1 MSTIVVV
8 GAQWGDEG
16 KGKIVDLLTEKADMI
31 ARYQGGNN
39 AGHTVWINAEKYIL
53 NMIPTGILHYG
64 KTCVIGNGV
73 VIDPAGL
80 LAEVDGLTARGVRIE
95 DRLYI
100 SKSAHVIMPY
110 HIEID
115 KVLEMTAGK
124 KMLGTT
130 RRGTGPC
137 YTDKVARRGIRV
149 MDLLTPEVFREKLSE
164 NLVRFNFLLE
174 KVYNVFPLDENE
186 IYDRYLAHA
195 ERLRRYIADTGTLIN
210 DSIEAGQNVLFE
222 AAQGA
227 LLDID
232 LGTYPYV
239 TSSNTIAGGVCPG
252 IGIGPTKIDQA
263 LGVSKA
269 YTTRV
274 GGGPFPTEIK
284 DPALCDYIRRKGM
297 EQGDV
302 TTRLRRC
309 GWLDIVGLKYAARI
323 NGFTGIALTK
333 LDALD
338 ELDRIR
344 ICTAYKY
351 KGEIFKTFP
360 EETEILAEAEPVYEE
375 VDGWK
380 ESTSHA
386 KVFDQL
392 PATAQKYIKRI
403 EELLDTEIQIIS
415 VGQMRDDVFILK
427 EPFR

>member
-1 MSTIVVV
+1 MSTKVVV

-16 KGKIVDLLTEKADMI
+16 KGKIVDMLTEKADII

-80 LAEVDGLTARGVRIE
+80 LAEVDGLKARGVNIE

-110 HIEID
+110 HVEID
-115 KVLEMTAGK
+115 KTLEMNLGK

-149 MDLLTPEVFREKLSE
+149 MDLLTPHVFREKLSE
-164 NLVRFNFLLE
+164 NLVRSNFLLE
-174 KVYNVFPLDENE
+174 KVYNVFPLNENE
-186 IYDRYLAHA
+186 IYDSYIAYA
-195 ERLRRYIADTGTLIN
+195 ERLKRYIADTGSLLS
-210 DSIEAGQNVLFE
+210 DAVEAGKNVLFE
-222 AAQGA
+222 AAQGT

-239 TSSNTIAGGVCPG
+239 TSSNTVAGGVCCG
-252 IGIGPTKIDQA
+252 AGIGPTKIDHV

-274 GGGPFPTEIK
+274 GGGPFPTEIN
-284 DPALCDYIRRKGM
+284 DSGICDYIRARGM

-302 TTRLRRC
+302 TTRPRRC
-309 GWLDIVGLKYAARI
+309 GWLDIVGLRYAARV

-338 ELDRIR
+338 ELDRIK
-344 ICTAYKY
+344 ICTGYKY
-351 KGEIFKTFP
+351 KGDIFKVFP
-360 EETEILAEAEPVYEE
+360 EEPEILAQAKPVYEE
-375 VDGWK
+375 MEGWR
-380 ESTSHA
+380 ERTADA
-386 KVFDQL
+386 KVFEQL
-392 PATAQKYIKRI
+392 PLNAQKYIRRI
-403 EELLDTEIQIIS
+403 EELLGTEIKIIS
-415 VGQMRDDVFILK
+415 VGQMRDDIFILK
-427 EPFR
+427 EPFE